1 MKRLIFIFIM
11 LATLPLATFADNGFT
26 VNNSGTV
33 KKERNFVAEGNKAFA
48 DSNFVKAIE
57 YYNKA
62 LAASEGGSPDLLL
75 YNIATARFAQAK
87 KMQSNTASGQ
97 PDPKIEQLFTSSDS
111 IYNLVIKGKGNPEI
125 REYSAY
131 NAGNLAYFKQQYD
144 KSIEYYK
151 TSLRLNPS
159 NDNARQNLRLAQL
172 KKQEQEQQNENQDQN
187 QEQNQDQDKQ
197 KKQQQQQQ
205 QQQQDQQQQQQNQQ
219 PQPKISEQN
228 AEQVLKAM
236 ENAEQAV
243 RRRHDQNKDA
253 RQVPINP
260 AVLDKPW

>member
-1 MKRLIFIFIM
+1 MKKLIFIFVM
-11 LATLPLATFADNGFT
+11 LTTLPSVAFAADEFT
-26 VNNSGTV
+26 VSNKGTV
-33 KKERNFVAEGNKAFA
+33 KKERNFIAEGNKAFA

-57 YYNKA
+57 FYNKA

-97 PDPKIEQLFTSSDS
+97 ADQKIEQLFTSADS
-111 IYNLVIKGKGNPEI
+111 IFNLVIKGKGNLEI

-144 KSIEYYK
+144 KSIDYYK
-151 TSLRLNPS
+151 ASLRLNPS
-159 NDNARQNLRLAQL
+159 NDKARQNLRLAQL
-172 KKQEQEQQNENQDQN
+172 KKQEQEQQNENQDQD
-187 QEQNQDQDKQ
+187 QNQDQNQDKN
-197 KKQQQQQQ
+197 KQQDQQQ
-205 QQQQDQQQQQQNQQ
+205 QQQQDQQRQNQQ
-219 PQPKISEQN
+219 PQPQPKISQQN

-243 RRRHDQNKDA
+243 RRRHEQNKDE
-253 RQVPINP
+253 RQVPVNP

>member
-1 MKRLIFIFIM
+1 MKRLIFILMM
-11 LATLPLATFADNGFT
+11 LAAVTSAAFADEGFT
-26 VNNSGTV
+26 VSNSGTV

-62 LAASEGGSPDLLL
+62 LSVSEGGSPDLLL

-87 KMQSNTASGQ
+87 KMQGQTNSGD
-97 PDPKIEQLFTSSDS
+97 PDQNIEKLFTSADS
-111 IYNLVIKGKGNPEI
+111 IFNLVIKGNGNPEI

-131 NAGNLAYFKQQYD
+131 NAGNLAYFKQQYAR
-144 KSIEYYK
+144 SIDYYK
-151 TSLRLNPS
+151 SALRLNPS
-159 NDNARQNLRLAQL
+159 NDKARRNLRLAQL
-172 KKQEQEQQNENQDQN
+172 KLQQQQNQSQDQDQNEEQEQD
-187 QEQNQDQDKQ
+187 
-197 KKQQQQQQ
+197 QQQQQQ
-205 QQQQDQQQQQQNQQ
+205 QQQQQEEQQ
-219 PQPKISEQN
+219 QPKISEQS

-253 RQVPINP
+253 RNMPVNP